1 MSLEWI
7 EGVPA
12 DWHISKAQFVLDYQ
26 KRDVQEDD
34 EIVTAFRD
42 GQVTLRRNRRT
53 DGFTMAE
60 KEIGYQHICEG
71 DLVVHSMDG
80 GFGAIGVSDSCGKA
94 SPVVHAYT
102 SSLCDLRFV
111 AYQLRAAVKA
121 GWIAALAKGIR
132 VRSTQFD
139 RPALASLNIAYPSFE
154 TQQRIADY
162 LDRETAEIDAAVAD
176 LDRYVE
182 LLEKRRQVMI
192 AQSVTRGIGLDRAR
206 VHPCSV
212 QGGEGMTNVK
222 NSDVYWLGKV
232 ASDWEVVPAW
242 RVMTER
248 REKSLPDDVHL
259 TPSQTHGVLTQKE
272 YMDRTG
278 NKVVLNLAGADNMKR
293 VRAGDFII
301 HLRSFEGGIEAS
313 TINGKVSNAYTVLT
327 PAPDAHF
334 GYYRWFMKSVPLI
347 EGLASSTDQLR
358 DGQSINFSRFS
369 RLSLPFP
376 PFETQQRIADYL
388 DRETTEID
396 SLISESTR
404 FRKLLL
410 KRRSVLIAEVVTG
423 RKQV

>member
-1 MSLEWI
+1 IALRVGDVLLTKDGSTIGVVHPVRTLPEPTTVNGSIAVITPSERWESLFLGYVLESSWAQALMSRLQDGM
-7 EGVPA
+7 GVPHLFQR
-12 DWHISKAQFVLDYQ
+12 DI
-26 KRDVQEDD
+26 KR
-34 EIVTAFRD
+34 
-42 GQVTLRRNRRT
+42 LRRP
-53 DGFTMAE
+53 
-60 KEIGYQHICEG
+60 
-71 DLVVHSMDG
+71 L
-80 GFGAIGVSDSCGKA
+80 
-94 SPVVHAYT
+94 PP
-102 SSLCDLRFV
+102 L
-111 AYQLRAAVKA
+111 
-121 GWIAALAKGIR
+121 
-132 VRSTQFD
+132 
-139 RPALASLNIAYPSFE
+139 E

-162 LDRETAEIDAAVAD
+162 LDRETSEIDAAVAD
-176 LDRYVE
+176 LDKYVE

-259 TPSQTHGVLTQKE
+259 TPSQTHGVLTQQE

-313 TINGKVSNAYTVLT
+313 TIDGKVSNAYTVLT

-369 RLSLPFP
+369 RLSLPLAP
-376 PFETQQRIADYL
+376 LETQRRIADYL
-388 DRETTEID
+388 ERETAEID
-396 SLISESTR
+396 AAVADLDRSVD
-404 FRKLLL
+404 LL
-410 KRRSVLIAEVVTG
+410 KKRRKVMIAQSVTRGISSDRTRVHPRSVQGGEGVTCVKNSDVYWLGKVASDWEIAPAWRVMTE
-423 RKQV
+423 RIEK

>member
-1 MSLEWI
+1 MRLLNVLNETNVRLNEKMATLPRLSVSQGKGVVPSDSLNVNSMQASNYEKYKI
-7 EGVPA
+7 
-12 DWHISKAQFVLDYQ
+12 
-26 KRDVQEDD
+26 VQP
-34 EIVTAFRD
+34 
-42 GQVTLRRNRRT
+42 G
-53 DGFTMAE
+53 
-60 KEIGYQHICEG
+60 H
-71 DLVVHSMDG
+71 LVVNR
-80 GFGAIGVSDSCGKA
+80 FNAYKGALGRAPFRGIVSPDYFTGEINRSR
-94 SPVVHAYT
+94 SDDRYIEY
-102 SSLCDLRFV
+102 F
-111 AYQLRAAVKA
+111 LRAKPTANLIERDMSGMGSGDPNSSA
-121 GWIAALAKGIR
+121 FSR
-132 VRSTQFD
+132 FDVRSF
-139 RPALASLNIAYPSFE
+139 LNLTIPV
-154 TQQRIADY
+154 TDLQRQQRIADY
-162 LDRETAEIDAAVAD
+162 LDRETSEIDAAVAD

-182 LLEKRRQVMI
+182 LLEKRRQVII
-192 AQSVTRGIGLDRAR
+192 AQSVTRGIGSDRTR

-259 TPSQTHGVLTQKE
+259 TPSQTHGVLTQQE